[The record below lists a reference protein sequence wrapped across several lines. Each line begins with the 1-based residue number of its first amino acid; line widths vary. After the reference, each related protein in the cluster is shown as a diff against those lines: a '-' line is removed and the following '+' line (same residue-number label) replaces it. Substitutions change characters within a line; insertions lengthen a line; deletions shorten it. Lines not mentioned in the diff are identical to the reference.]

1 MEVKKI
7 KGKIIKN
14 ISNIYIVKDEEGKE
28 YEALARGKMK
38 LNEIKP
44 VVRRQR
50 RIHNR
55 QKSGCNY

>member
-14 ISNIYIVKDEEGKE
+14 VSNIYIVKDEEGKE

-55 QKSGCNY
+55 